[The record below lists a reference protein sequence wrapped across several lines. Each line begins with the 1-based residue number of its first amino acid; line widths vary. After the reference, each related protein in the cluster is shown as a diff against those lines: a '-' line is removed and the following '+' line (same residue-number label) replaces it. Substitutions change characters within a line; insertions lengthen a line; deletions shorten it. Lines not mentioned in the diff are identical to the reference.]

1 MRRQLRSVLV
11 PVRRHAIPQLILDA
25 ALVFGAYY
33 LAYRLRFGFFSDPLP
48 DHYRRLFWASVGPVV
63 ALCLVA
69 FVLFRVY
76 LRSARFASVRDLIAI
91 INGSIVGTIAT

>member
-48 DHYRRLFWASVGPVV
+48 SQYRNRGSVT
-63 ALCLVA
+63 
-69 FVLFRVY
+69 
-76 LRSARFASVRDLIAI
+76 ARWETRP
-91 INGSIVGTIAT
+91 